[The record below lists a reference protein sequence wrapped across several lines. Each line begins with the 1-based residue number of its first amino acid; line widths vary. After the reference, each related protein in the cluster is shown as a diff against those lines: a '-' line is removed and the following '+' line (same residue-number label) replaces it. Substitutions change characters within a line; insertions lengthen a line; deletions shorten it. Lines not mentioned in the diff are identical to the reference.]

1 MLQVSSTLVATSS
14 RAIGGLGY
22 WKVKQLIFLTILA
35 LVPIPLENVGL
46 ELKQAATVSSLFQL
60 AIAFQAP
67 IDSPTISTSRILT
80 AEMELAAL
88 LELRMATYTM

>member
-1 MLQVSSTLVATSS
+1 MLVATSS
-14 RAIGGLGY
+14 RDIGGLDY
-22 WKVKQLIFLTILA
+22 WRVKQLISLTILA

-46 ELKQAATVSSLFQL
+46 ELKQVATVSSLFQL
-60 AIAFQAP
+60 AIAFRVL

-80 AEMELAAL
+80 AEMELVAL